1 MSFVAI
7 QSVSWFG
14 DANAESGCGAIY
26 PFDAD
31 GSLLTADS
39 TVIKADSTVV
49 TADQTTF

>member
-1 MSFVAI
+1 MSFGAI
-7 QSVSWFG
+7 YAVSWFG
-14 DANAESGCGAIY
+14 DANAESGWGAIY

>member
-1 MSFVAI
+1 MSYGSIYA
-7 QSVSWFG
+7 VSWFG
-14 DANAESGCGAIY
+14 DANASSGWGSIY